1 MDIKKFRHFLCGFLC
16 GAGIVYWYTFAAEET
31 LERALSWLENAANE
45 YRATHEGPKVDT
57 GWKSHGKNEE
67 QNGKNEEQNR
77 L

>member
-1 MDIKKFRHFLCGFLC
+1 MDIKKVRHFLCGFLC

-45 YRATHEGPKVDT
+45 YRATHEEPKVDT
-57 GWKSHGKNEE
+57 GWKSLK
-67 QNGKNEEQNR
+67 KDEEQNR